1 MNRLSKTAA
10 TLLFATLSMSGC
22 STFSFKKQA
31 SIIQSASQSDTAYH
45 SEAKV
50 ALQSEHFEEAV
61 SALGALRTF
70 YPASPYAEQ
79 ALLDLIYASHRLG
92 NDEAVS
98 EQTAQFLALYPNSP
112 YADYA
117 LYAQGVTYMQGSP
130 KAGKIV
136 ALKQSERDTAY
147 LRLAFEDFSQLVKRY
162 PNSPYASDA
171 VLRMTDI
178 YNQFAHHEMVAAYW
192 YVKQGA
198 YLAAANRAKWVF
210 QYYPRSLATPEAIA
224 VLAYSYDKLGMSDT
238 AVQYKNL
245 LSLNY
250 PQYLSGDRV
259 LLPNVQTTYLQK
271 TLNAIS
277 FGKLGRV
284 KTLSHEQRPAQPDT
298 VPQTIIEA
306 QELLLP

>member
-1 MNRLSKTAA
+1 MKQFSKTAA
-10 TLLFATLSMSGC
+10 VLFFSALSVSGC

-31 SIIQSASQSDTAYH
+31 SIVQSASKSDTAYYQ
-45 SEAKV
+45 EAKA
-50 ALQSEHFEEAV
+50 ALQSEHFEEAS
-61 SALGALRTF
+61 SALEALRTF
-70 YPASPYAEQ
+70 YPASPYAQ
-79 ALLDLIYASHRLG
+79 DALLDLIYASHRAG

-98 EQTAQFLALYPNSP
+98 EQAAQFLTLYPNSP

-130 KAGKIV
+130 KAGKFV
-136 ALKQSERDTAY
+136 SLKQSERDTAY
-147 LRLAFEDFSQLVKRY
+147 LRLAFASFSKLIKHY
-162 PNSPYASDA
+162 PNSPYAADA

-224 VLAYSYDKLGMSDT
+224 VLAYSYDKLGMTDT
-238 AVQYKNL
+238 AAQYKNL

-250 PQYLSGDRV
+250 PQYLSGNRV
-259 LLPNVQTTYLQK
+259 LLPQAQSTRLQK
-271 TLNAIS
+271 TLNTLS
-277 FGKLGRV
+277 FGKLG
-284 KTLSHEQRPAQPDT
+284 KAKNLGHEQRSPQPNT

-306 QELLLP
+306 QEPSLP